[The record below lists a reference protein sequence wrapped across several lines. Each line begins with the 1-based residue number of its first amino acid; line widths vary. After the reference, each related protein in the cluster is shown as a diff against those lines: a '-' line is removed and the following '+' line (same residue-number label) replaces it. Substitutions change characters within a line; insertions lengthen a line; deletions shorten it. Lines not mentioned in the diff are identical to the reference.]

1 MAKVN
6 PPKPSGS
13 ATPVSIP
20 LLQPIRP
27 IAPIAAGNTVAGSN
41 LAATNKRLVG
51 VKTAAEKKKK
61 EDETFQWSDI
71 GNWFKHPS
79 RIYEPSL
86 KMIPAAGL
94 GLGKLAVDV
103 SRQVI
108 PAVPFLPEGV
118 PQPHSNAFV
127 NETVTELKKLGSGEL
142 FGDIGRAV
150 KRGEFPLPETIR
162 VAGDAAIVAG
172 AVGKLAGA
180 AAAGAGSLGAE
191 AGLAAEQSAMRS
203 AAAKVAK
210 GAKTFEHGAM
220 KLGNI
225 PFSVPIEALDRTFAG
240 LAKAQRYRASLKY
253 AEAERLL
260 AENPASAEAA
270 SLINEAKKLESRYG
284 KAITVG
290 GITTIVTN
298 KAINK
303 FGMRVTRR
311 AAANADRIN
320 SAMLE
325 INDKP
330 EFYDQVNPETGQ
342 VWGKLSDVEN
352 QAVLSIVNGRAP
364 LIRVIAEKLGMT
376 PGEVAHMG
384 RLDFTPKYSLTP
396 EGANLAVDFLNN
408 NVSEQQY
415 ARLATAAQKISDVLE
430 TQSELARAG
439 YGRKAPLGPGYDVP
453 TPFPDRLA
461 KSLADNGR
469 GDLAQEL
476 NQLIEQGFFDNPQDP
491 SALTTLQIFVEQA
504 PIEVALDPMI
514 YPAKERNNIVFY
526 KRVREGLEANAA
538 FTVRGTPPPREPGGP
553 PVTPL
558 TEGPATGLQPEARYT
573 DVKYP
578 GELSRTP
585 RRFIQNSMKVLENM
599 RGRAR
604 VLAERIADTELSIAK
619 KEKAIIKI
627 NYQIEELAGGW
638 VDAKGNRIHP
648 NAEGMVPSN
657 ARRIPGKIEKLQ
669 KQRNALRA
677 AYNEMLSTQA
687 QSTVM
692 NNVVVSEQQ
701 LADALA
707 KTEAALEDANA
718 LVEML
723 DKQVDAI
730 NESIS
735 QVEADQAQIANQLED
750 EGTDPQPIID
760 AANKDGEAFI
770 AETGAIEDVAPE
782 VADAQVAEA
791 DLQDAQLAA
800 EEANQQ
806 LTQARLKA
814 IDARS
819 AMEEANRVYNE
830 APAAAYEQTMA
841 PSRTGVPSREQ
852 VMSVL
857 NQAADEGQIPTKV
870 VKAVEKAYDTQY
882 VPPKQGASAKTV
894 DKIAFSTNNE
904 GGAGGQRGLIIN
916 VVNGELYW
924 TDGFAVTKIDPNS
937 ALGKKLA
944 QSGNEPGMY
953 RTTAKGRA
961 RADIERAP
969 WNKSDTVP
977 NIAALFERPESIA
990 SAKQPAAQIVGTRI
1004 AGGLGDA
1011 VVLQNADGTIAN
1023 VLIDNVNKVAEAGDT
1038 LHFANPESPIVV
1050 KRNGEVIGMVM
1061 PVREPAG
1068 PTTAADLYQMVRNG
1082 QFGSLGPVGELLDN
1096 LPTEGKLAA
1105 PTAATQEKAAA
1116 LTAEVDA
1123 ADTAWSQA
1131 QDVLKAAE
1139 DRALAANNALRAAQ
1153 ERAAATSDAVPV
1165 AQGQAEQSTTT
1176 KGRLKPPG
1184 RQPIN
1189 FEQNVA
1195 RKLKTDIDTIVKA
1208 RKQTVKTPAA
1218 GAAETEAIKRIEQTV
1233 TQIARDIEQN
1243 GLQLSGAANVGVEW
1257 AAQTALTPT
1266 EFADQISLGPEL
1278 NTAYVQELRFTNHF
1292 ILNDIKNAIN
1302 DYIQAEIEYQRIKPS
1317 GKAQLRSAEV
1327 KAAED
1332 AVNNARRT
1340 IVTLQEEYESNAT
1353 LGGAISQEL
1362 GGATIHLTD
1371 EQLQVVNE
1379 LRAGN
1384 VVSPEQ
1390 QPAGLKPFGK
1400 TPSPEPQQAAA
1411 GNKIAEG
1418 FQASKE
1424 ALPDPIARLDAEANP
1439 VAVQNR
1445 QASTQAERTAAKREA
1460 FNAQERFI
1468 RDVNN
1473 AANPLRQA
1481 SYDTGLSDGG
1491 VANPAEATRLRE
1503 KVAVAQK
1510 ELGDMATTLREK
1522 VAEYIKQKLA
1532 IDVEIN
1538 RKGVAR
1544 TNAGVQKSITATR
1557 QLGFEITKLIDE
1569 YNLKAM
1575 EVGFNEGLLKV
1586 AEDGPAIVEQ
1596 PRLNPVKTP
1605 TDAVVEGQDSA
1616 AAELQQSTAP
1626 VEIND
1631 VQAPAWETTQDG
1643 AQRISTGYREY
1654 ELARVEV
1661 GTTKSGKPK
1670 YGYELRRFGTDG
1682 EIINSATQRFGSE
1695 AAAKKYVDGVMATD
1709 AEAVGGRAVFRPGR
1723 ELGTGSDT
1731 PMPPELIA
1739 AENRL
1744 AKAKQRLLQ
1753 LQTKAGLEADRIDKL
1768 RIDNAKRRA
1777 QLPELGGAMAR
1788 LEARLGKEIIT
1799 QTDVAV
1805 TEGGPTGR
1813 VFVAGPGEA
1822 PRLLAPLDENGIP
1835 RRGGAPLNAGLRP
1848 IAEYTVDNVGV
1859 DLVER
1864 SVDEANMRRAE
1875 MLGPSIPLR
1884 VAMDQPFEPG
1894 QNFRGSQYVP
1904 AGNPP
1909 SFTAGAMTETTPGLT
1924 GNRKLPSEYMRTG
1937 EYYEYYDIIELSKR
1951 LAREQRQMDLNEAYR
1966 FLLSSRFAVTPEKLL
1981 GPDLV
1986 AKLENQ
1992 AYEMTY
1998 QRKLTPEG
2006 QPVGYAAY
2014 AEGNPR
2020 RDYWANDVFRK
2031 EFGRLL
2037 NNEMERRGFRASA
2050 VGGDIAAGVNFR
2062 DVNPQQP
2069 YLPAYVREKL
2079 MERRE
2084 VGPLDVRIPKAISM
2098 YLKGA
2103 SKITGLF
2110 KDLTLPLSQTWQLG
2124 DIIGNFIS
2132 AGVTGV
2138 DPGTL
2143 AQYIEKAIKNNYRET
2158 AAGVSALDQLRNVF
2172 KETSD
2177 QPVNAVGEA
2186 IAESGLQDTGLRI
2199 SQQRRLRG
2207 LDPGEQP
2214 RTVPQRILNKITPDL
2229 PRPTLEG
2236 GELGWKKGNIG
2247 NVYPEVR
2254 RRMYRV
2260 NEAINKVMRQA
2271 YFMAKLD
2278 QALLKIAE
2286 ERGVA
2291 KLTVDDVVAEN
2302 LHLKDPQIKAIWED
2316 TVDAA
2321 NEVLGDW
2328 LDLTPAERQ
2337 FVLPNVTFYA
2347 WIKHINKL
2355 FMKVARENPSAITW
2369 SVYLGQL
2376 AYDPNADP
2384 MELLANKART
2394 FGGFASANFLNPFAD
2409 VIEGPLGKLL
2419 LDADPRAAA
2428 ATLSPL
2434 PRILGAGAGV
2444 NVGRMRLITRPYG
2457 TGSVGPTGGEMP
2469 TILAAPNRWNE
2480 WLGYSM
2486 QQFPLLSKTLDLLP
2500 SGQLPGTT
2508 IQTGPF
2514 ERYDTGA
2521 ARLGPRTRQKIEKVG
2536 GRPVAALRLVNLPFL
2551 PTTNEKKLQDI
2562 KTSAVQRLR
2571 AFEKAKAKAEAIND

>member
-127 NETVTELKKLGSGEL
+127 KETVTELKKLGSGEL

-191 AGLAAEQSAMRS
+191 AGLAAEESAMRS

-352 QAVLSIVNGRAP
+352 QAVLAVVNGRAP

-384 RLDFTPKYSLTP
+384 RLDFTPKYSLTS

-415 ARLATAAQKISDVLE
+415 ARLATAAQKVSDVLE

-648 NAEGMVPSN
+648 DAEGMVPSS

-707 KTEAALEDANA
+707 KTEAALQDANA
-718 LVEML
+718 LVDML

-782 VADAQVAEA
+782 VADAQVAQA

-806 LTQARLKA
+806 LSQARLKA

-819 AMEEANRVYNE
+819 AMENATQAYNE
-830 APAAAYEQTMA
+830 AASATAEQTMA

-1082 QFGSLGPVGELLDN
+1082 QFGRLGTVGDLLDK

-1105 PTAATQEKAAA
+1105 PTAATQEKAVA
-1116 LTAEVDA
+1116 LAAEVDA

-1131 QDVLKAAE
+1131 QDVLKTAE

-1165 AQGQAEQSTTT
+1165 AQIAPSAGPVELPAMFENQYGGTKANPVKVVFETRTTGGVERKVFTLDNKPSNKGGPVVNWKIEILPGATKDEIAQAINAARRGIGDTPKIGGSGGYVGERFADTQHGRVYFRGDVNSESKLNLPQIQQAQRALDDLEFALRSGELDNLIAPETTAP
-1176 KGRLKPPG
+1176 RLKP
-1184 RQPIN
+1184 
-1189 FEQNVA
+1189 VA
-1195 RKLKTDIDTIVKA
+1195 KT
-1208 RKQTVKTPAA
+1208 
-1218 GAAETEAIKRIEQTV
+1218 
-1233 TQIARDIEQN
+1233 
-1243 GLQLSGAANVGVEW
+1243 VE
-1257 AAQTALTPT
+1257 P
-1266 EFADQISLGPEL
+1266 DQ
-1278 NTAYVQELRFTNHF
+1278 
-1292 ILNDIKNAIN
+1292 
-1302 DYIQAEIEYQRIKPS
+1302 
-1317 GKAQLRSAEV
+1317 
-1327 KAAED
+1327 KAAT
-1332 AVNNARRT
+1332 NA
-1340 IVTLQEEYESNAT
+1340 
-1353 LGGAISQEL
+1353 
-1362 GGATIHLTD
+1362 
-1371 EQLQVVNE
+1371 
-1379 LRAGN
+1379 
-1384 VVSPEQ
+1384 
-1390 QPAGLKPFGK
+1390 
-1400 TPSPEPQQAAA
+1400 
-1411 GNKIAEG
+1411 KIAEG
-1418 FQASKE
+1418 LKASKE

-1445 QASTQAERTAAKREA
+1445 QASTQAQRTAAKREA
-1460 FNAQERFI
+1460 FNAQERFVAA
-1468 RDVNN
+1468 VND
-1473 AANPLRQA
+1473 AANPIRQA
-1481 SYDTGLSDGG
+1481 SYDIGLSDGG
-1491 VANPAEATRLRE
+1491 VVSAAETARIQER
-1503 KVAVAQK
+1503 VAVVRK

-1544 TNAGVQKSITATR
+1544 TNARVQKSITAAR
-1557 QLGFEITKLIDE
+1557 QLGFEIAKLVDN

-1575 EVGFNEGLLKV
+1575 DVGFNEGLLKV

-1605 TDAVVEGQDSA
+1605 TDAVIEGQDSA

-1848 IAEYTVDNVGV
+1848 IAEYTVDNVGI

-1909 SFTAGAMTETTPGLT
+1909 SFTAGAVTETTPGLT

-1981 GPDLV
+1981 GPELV

-2037 NNEMERRGFRASA
+2037 NDEMERRGFRASA

-2084 VGPLDVRIPKAISM
+2084 VGPLDVRVPKAISM

-2143 AQYIEKAIKNNYRET
+2143 AQYIEKAIKNNYGET

-2214 RTVPQRILNKITPDL
+2214 RTLPQRILNKVTPDL

-2291 KLTVDDVVAEN
+2291 KLTVDDVVAKN

-2376 AYDPNADP
+2376 AYDPGADP

-2409 VIEGPLGKLL
+2409 VIEGPLGKLF

-2434 PRILGAGAGV
+2434 PRIIGAGAGV

-2457 TGSVGPTGGEMP
+2457 TGSVGLTGGEMP

-2480 WLGYSM
+2480 WLGYSL

-2562 KTSAVQRLR
+2562 KTSAIQRLR